1 MLTLGLSLASVG
13 KPSAAGA
20 EAEGPLPAAVEAEL
34 IRSCPESEFSVGWG
48 APEPDPFAFAAS
60 RGAGGGRGGL
70 MAAALRSVEAD
81 FGLAFVPAR
90 GSATP

>member
-1 MLTLGLSLASVG
+1 MLTFGLSPASVAE
-13 KPSAAGA
+13 AAGA
-20 EAEGPLPAAVEAEL
+20 LPPSVEAEL
-34 IRSCPESEFSVGWG
+34 IRGCPESAFSAGWG
-48 APEPDPFAFAAS
+48 VPKPDPSAFAVS

-70 MAAALRSVEAD
+70 MAAAFRSVEAD